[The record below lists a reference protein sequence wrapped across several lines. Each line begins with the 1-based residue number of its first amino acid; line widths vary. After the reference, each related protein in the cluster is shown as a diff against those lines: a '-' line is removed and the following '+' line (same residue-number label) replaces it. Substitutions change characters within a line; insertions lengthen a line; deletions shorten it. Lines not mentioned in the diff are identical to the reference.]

1 MFNQSFF
8 WDRLGISNYAIGLF
22 QSNTKWWY
30 AYAIGDATIHCKLGR
45 IVWGSEAAHAEGFS
59 HYERHLRFFRCQRP
73 CLFTTRDWRCGPT
86 HVQNLSP
93 ASPSDLHSG
102 DYQVYVPWALGNG
115 DQLQPQYLIQTSSFA
130 CVLLWL
136 RSLQGEMMHNYF
148 TVHPIALI
156 SDRNSVNIWKGKH

>member
-73 CLFTTRDWRCGPT
+73 CLFTRRDWRCGPT

-102 DYQVYVPWALGNG
+102 WLSGICSMSFGYWRSIA
-115 DQLQPQYLIQTSSFA
+115 TSVLDTNVSFCLYA
-130 CVLLWL
+130 A
-136 RSLQGEMMHNYF
+136 
-148 TVHPIALI
+148 TIAVFAG
-156 SDRNSVNIWKGKH
+156 RNNA